1 MKNIVDTLVADG
13 RFTTLVTA
21 LKASQLDANL
31 SGPGP
36 FTVFA
41 PTDDAFKKLPAGTV
55 NSLLKD
61 PQGFYMK
68 KLLTYHIV
76 NRKLMTA
83 DIMRLGTINTI
94 QGQDL
99 LVASGNGVIFIN
111 GGAKVITPD
120 IVCSNGVIQV
130 IDTVLAP

>member
-1 MKNIVDTLVADG
+1 MKNIVDTLAADG

-21 LKASQLDANL
+21 LKASKLDANL

-55 NSLLKD
+55 DSLLKD
-61 PQGFYMK
+61 PQGFYSK

-76 NRKLMTA
+76 NRKLMAA

-111 GGAKVITPD
+111 GGAKIITQD

-130 IDTVLAP
+130 IDTVLTP